1 MIFLKNKT
9 QNIRLFSAVTD
20 VTLKF
25 KIIATYWTIL
35 KRAFNSLRF
44 VFSSYN
50 TSPCCFIISFQS
62 NLFIDHVFLGL
73 LLK

>member
-25 KIIATYWTIL
+25 KIIATYWAIL
-35 KRAFNSLRF
+35 KLAVNSLRF

-50 TSPCCFIISFQS
+50 TSHYCFIISFQS